1 MADSPNRSPAA
12 LPAKGVS
19 ANASKAGWL
28 RGPAFDTLFLGG
40 TAALALCLGAF
51 ASRDRSTFISIL
63 IVNLWLLGYHHVI
76 ATYTR
81 IAFDTESLRRHR
93 FLVFGLPI
101 ALLGVVWALYTG
113 AGVGPLVTIYLYWQ
127 WFHYTRQSY
136 GVEQIYWRRSGGTGE
151 QRDRATWAVIY
162 AVPFWGIVHRS
173 AQAQPYFLDMEVV
186 YLPVTA
192 WMDTIAAVGALA
204 AVAFW
209 LVLRVGEALRGEL
222 RVAHSLYVVS
232 HIAVFTSGYILIEQ
246 VDPGWLLVNIWHNT
260 QYLLVVWMYN
270 TNRFGGEI
278 DPQHRF
284 LSTLSQ
290 PQNAILYVFTC
301 LASSALFY
309 RGAFAL
315 IDALPIAAA
324 SATVIFSQTVNFHHY
339 TVDAIVWKLRSAS
352 VRKTAGAVEG

>member
-1 MADSPNRSPAA
+1 MADSPDRSLAA
-12 LPAKGVS
+12 LPADG
-19 ANASKAGWL
+19 ASRGLSRAGWV

-40 TAALALCLGAF
+40 TAALALGLGAV
-51 ASRDRSTFISIL
+51 ASQDRRSFISVL

-81 IAFDTESLRRHR
+81 IAFDTESFRRHR
-93 FLVFGLPI
+93 LLVFALPVG
-101 ALLGVVWALYTG
+101 LLGVVWALHEG
-113 AGVGPLVTIYLYWQ
+113 AGVRVLVTIYLYWQ

-151 QRDRATWAVIY
+151 RRDRATWAVIY
-162 AVPFWGIVHRS
+162 GVPLWGIVHRS
-173 AQAQPYFLDMEVV
+173 AQAQPHFLDMEIS
-186 YLPVTA
+186 YLPVAA
-192 WMDTIAAVGALA
+192 WMDTAAAVGALT
-204 AVAFW
+204 AVACW

-232 HIAVFTSGYILIEQ
+232 HIVVFTSGYILIEQ
-246 VDPGWLLVNIWHNT
+246 INPGWLLVNIWHNA

-270 TNRFGGEI
+270 TNRFGRGI

-290 PQNAILYVFTC
+290 PRNAILYVLAC
-301 LASSALFY
+301 LAISTLFY

-315 IDALPIAAA
+315 IDALPVAAV
-324 SATVIFSQTVNFHHY
+324 SATLIFSQTVNFHHY
-339 TVDAIVWKLRSAS
+339 TVDAVVWKLRTAS
-352 VRKTAGAVEG
+352 VRRTAGAVES